1 MMVIGRK
8 GTADSTSNVCPN
20 QYQSTTHTYRRKKNK
35 RQTKLD
41 YLLMENMFRL
51 QMSLMPRPYGDFDMK
66 NIRYLCSMLKWK
78 NMIILM
84 EIDVGSTMSALE
96 QDSPAT
102 HTHTQLRDHFECQ
115 YGISNTK
122 YLFPSPYSRK
132 VHNYYYRWHLHICS
146 LVVVLTHDSFSFVNN
161 SASADIFSFASSYY
175 YFSTVS
181 LHCFLSIRKLSL
193 NSFICFGSKLIYR
206 YVARFLRFG
215 PNLTFERQ
223 PK

>member
-8 GTADSTSNVCPN
+8 GTADSTSDVCPN

-51 QMSLMPRPYGDFDMK
+51 QMSLMPRPYGDFDMN

-96 QDSPAT
+96 QDSPAPT
-102 HTHTQLRDHFECQ
+102 HTHNFVTISSANMAYQIPNIYFQVHIVEKFTIIIIV
-115 YGISNTK
+115 GICIFALWSL
-122 YLFPSPYSRK
+122 YSPTIRS
-132 VHNYYYRWHLHICS
+132 HL
-146 LVVVLTHDSFSFVNN
+146 
-161 SASADIFSFASSYY
+161 
-175 YFSTVS
+175 
-181 LHCFLSIRKLSL
+181 
-193 NSFICFGSKLIYR
+193 
-206 YVARFLRFG
+206 
-215 PNLTFERQ
+215 
-223 PK
+223 